1 MSDFQTEGDTELLEK
16 LQRNF
21 AGRQYARPYK
31 RTIKGIVVKAMMFRL
46 ARTWAKYYT
55 KQYRHRKTNAA
66 MFCEPAYCNK
76 ICLKLRFIVTV

>member
-55 KQYRHRKTNAA
+55 KQYRHRKTNADTLRKS
-66 MFCEPAYCNK
+66 AYCNK
-76 ICLKLRFIVTV
+76 RCHVL